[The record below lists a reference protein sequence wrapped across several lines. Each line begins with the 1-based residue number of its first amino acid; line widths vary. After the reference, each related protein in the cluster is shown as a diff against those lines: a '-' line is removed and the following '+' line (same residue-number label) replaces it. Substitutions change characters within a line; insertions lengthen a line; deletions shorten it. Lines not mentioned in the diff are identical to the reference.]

1 MRNRSH
7 GFSLAELMIV
17 IGLAAAI
24 LAIGAPNF
32 QQFRLN
38 NRLSNAAND
47 TLAVITS
54 ARTEAIKRQVSVAV
68 CRTDTP
74 SKDDAKCSATSGNG
88 WIAFIDKDNNCTRGD
103 TTEEPLVASRALDN
117 SITTNTLRVK
127 TDGDCL
133 QFGSSGFR
141 QKVGTLSILNHVA
154 LCDSR
159 GMEAATG
166 LNVSAG
172 RGLLIT
178 TTGRARVT
186 RNVTGGPAENVTSD
200 QWAGVKCPS

>member
-1 MRNRSH
+1 MSSRSH

-17 IGLAAAI
+17 IALAAAI

-74 SKDDAKCSATSGNG
+74 SQADAKCSATSGNG
-88 WIAFIDKDNNCTRGD
+88 WIAFIDKDNNCTRGASVN
-103 TTEEPLVASRALDN
+103 EPLVASRALDN
-117 SITTNTLRVK
+117 SITANTLRVG

-141 QKVGTLSILNHVA
+141 QRVGTLSILNHVT

-159 GMEAATG
+159 GLTAAQG
-166 LNVSAG
+166 LDVSAG

-186 RNVTGGPAENVTSD
+186 RTIKGGSAEDMSTDAWSG
-200 QWAGVKCPS
+200 AKCS

>member
-74 SKDDAKCSATSGNG
+74 SDDDAKCSATSGNG
-88 WIAFIDKDNNCTRGD
+88 WIAFVDADNNCTRGD
-103 TTEEPLVASRALDN
+103 SASEPLVASRELDN
-117 SITTNTLRVK
+117 SITANALRVR

-141 QKVGTLSILNHVA
+141 QRVGTLSVLNHVA

-186 RNVTGGPAENVTSD
+186 RNITGGAAENVTSA

>member
-1 MRNRSH
+1 
-7 GFSLAELMIV
+7 MIV

-38 NRLSNAAND
+38 SRLSNAAND

-54 ARTEAIKRQVSVAV
+54 ARTEAIKRQVNVAV

-74 SKDDAKCSATSGNG
+74 SKDDAKCSDTAANG
-88 WIAFIDKDNNCTRGD
+88 WIAFIDADNNCVRGD
-103 TTEEPLVASRALDN
+103 AAAEPLVASRAMDN
-117 SITTNTLRVK
+117 SITANALRVG

-141 QKVGTLSILNHVA
+141 QRVGTLSVLNHVT

-159 GMEAATG
+159 GLAAAQG
-166 LNVSAG
+166 LSVSAG

-186 RNVTGGPAENVTSD
+186 RTISGGSAEDMTTD
-200 QWAGVKCPS
+200 AWATAKCTT

>member
-1 MRNRSH
+1 
-7 GFSLAELMIV
+7 MIV

-74 SKDDAKCSATSGNG
+74 SQEDAKCSATSGNG

-103 TTEEPLVASRALDN
+103 KDSEPLVASRALDN
-117 SITTNTLRVK
+117 SITANTLRVR

-141 QKVGTLSILNHVA
+141 QRVGTLSVLNHVT

-159 GMEAATG
+159 GMVAAQG

-186 RNVTGGPAENVTSD
+186 RVLGGDSPDDVSSAS
-200 QWAGVKCPS
+200 WAGAKCPS